1 MKVMKVIPCICSP
14 DWKNEH
20 IANGY
25 YGMPQLRV
33 YGGTDRFF
41 DFYCPKCGRG
51 SLFQYKSA
59 YLALKAWNEMQQS
72 LRRIAIIEAEEG
84 ETHETD

>member
-1 MKVMKVIPCICSP
+1 MKVWKVIPCICSP
-14 DWKNEH
+14 NWEEEN

-33 YGGTDRFF
+33 YGGSDMFF
-41 DFYCPKCGRG
+41 DVYCPKCARGR
-51 SLFQYKSA
+51 LFEYKSA

-72 LRRIAIIEAEEG
+72 LRRIAIIEAEE
-84 ETHETD
+84 E